1 MRSIYD
7 VHPPPKMTLGHT
19 KTDQDYAIGEGDP
32 PLLNRPS
39 LTLDGHKYGV
49 LDPAWAKTDT
59 TQISQKQ

>member
-1 MRSIYD
+1 
-7 VHPPPKMTLGHT
+7 MTLGHT

-32 PLLNRPS
+32 PLSNRPS